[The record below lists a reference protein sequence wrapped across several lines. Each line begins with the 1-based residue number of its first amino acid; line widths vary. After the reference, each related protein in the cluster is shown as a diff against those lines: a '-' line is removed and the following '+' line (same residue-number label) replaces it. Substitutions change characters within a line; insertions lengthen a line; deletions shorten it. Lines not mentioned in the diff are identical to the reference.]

1 MSQQGS
7 SGGGPRRPVKGFR
20 PGREPPKIRAQQA
33 KKSYGE
39 VSASQERLIEMLAER
54 SPEEGRRLLRRWRV
68 GLLAAGIV
76 LAVVGGLLFTQSLIA
91 GAVVVILGLVVLGLW
106 WRMRRQRDAFE
117 AMVETVSGS
126 GRKASRKTRRGKE

>member
-1 MSQQGS
+1 MSQQGT

-20 PGREPPKIRAQQA
+20 PGKEPPQIRAQQA
-33 KKSYGE
+33 KKTYGE

-68 GLLAAGIV
+68 GLLAGGIA
-76 LAVVGGLLFTQSLIA
+76 LAAVGGVLLTWSLIA

-126 GRKASRKTRRGKE
+126 GGKPSRKTKHGKQ